1 MFSIFSFLPPST
13 TIRSY
18 QRRVLATT
26 VAQLGTIYCASV
38 SFASNR
44 KADEPAL
51 IVQSLLAIRR
61 KLKRSLMVKENVTY
75 EVSRKWGC
83 ISIKLMYVPAL
94 PARKMAS

>member
-1 MFSIFSFLPPST
+1 MLFSIFSFLPPST

-26 VAQLGTIYCASV
+26 AAQLGTIYCATV

-51 IVQSLLAIRR
+51 IVQSLVAIRS
-61 KLKRSLMVKENVTY
+61 KLKRCLAVQTNVTY
-75 EVSRKWGC
+75 EVG
-83 ISIKLMYVPAL
+83 
-94 PARKMAS
+94 